1 MGIEIER
8 KFLVKGAG
16 WRGTPG
22 TEISQG
28 YLSRDK
34 ERTVRVRIAGDRA
47 YLTVKGPTRGAVRP
61 EFEYEIP
68 LADAR
73 ELLKLCAPLLIEK
86 RRHIVEY
93 RGSRWEVDEFS
104 GAHAGLVLAE
114 IELQAP
120 DQPFARPAWL
130 GKEVTDDPRYL
141 NSNLSKPNGA
151 DIGLYPVQISKHID
165 K

>member
-8 KFLVKGAG
+8 KFLVKGEG

-34 ERTVRVRIAGDRA
+34 ERTVRVRTAGDRA
-47 YLTVKGPTRGAVRP
+47 YLTVKGLAEGAVRP

-73 ELLKLCAPLLIEK
+73 ELLTLCLPVLIEK
-86 RRHIVEY
+86 RRHIVEC

-130 GKEVTDDPRYL
+130 GEEVTDDPRYC
-141 NSNLSKPNGA
+141 NSTLSTA
-151 DIGLYPVQISKHID
+151 PVSSLPVSAG
-165 K
+165 

>member
-8 KFLVKGAG
+8 KFLVKGEG

-22 TEISQG
+22 TEIRQG

-34 ERTVRVRIAGDRA
+34 ERTVRVRTTGDRA
-47 YLTVKGPTRGAVRP
+47 YLTVKGLTKGAVRP

-73 ELLKLCAPLLIEK
+73 ELLKLCLPLLIEK

-130 GKEVTDDPRYL
+130 GAEVTDDPRYC
-141 NSNLSKPNGA
+141 NSTLSTAPAASLSVSAG
-151 DIGLYPVQISKHID
+151 
-165 K
+165 

>member
-8 KFLVKGAG
+8 KFLVKGEG
-16 WRGTPG
+16 WRDAPATD
-22 TEISQG
+22 ICQG
-28 YLSRDK
+28 YLNRDE

-47 YLTVKGPTRGAVRP
+47 YLTVKGLTKGAVRP

-86 RRHIVEY
+86 RRHVVEY
-93 RGSRWEVDEFS
+93 RGSRWEVDEFF

-114 IELQAP
+114 IELSDP
-120 DQPFARPAWL
+120 DQDIARSDWL
-130 GKEVTDDPRYL
+130 GEEVTDDPRYF
-141 NSNLSKPNGA
+141 NSSLSLHPCSGWTH
-151 DIGLYPVQISKHID
+151 GV
-165 K
+165 